1 LLNCSNEY
9 FNFTSNR
16 FSGIKVSSRLPLFP
30 VLYRRRFTVVEETN
44 KLVSGPWIG
53 QKTLSPF
60 HCPCTSIPIYF
71 QSFFWHQ
78 GQLKGFRSFQ
88 FYIGVASQSS
98 RKRISSSAV
107 PGLGKRLCLLST
119 VRAPAS
125 QFISSC
131 TSVVACQRILGFW
144 QINLPLFH
152 CSSTCI

>member
-1 LLNCSNEY
+1 MLNCSNEY

-71 QSFFWHQ
+71 FVHFGSC
-78 GQLKGFRSFQ
+78 LSADPGFLANQ
-88 FYIGVASQSS
+88 FAAI
-98 RKRISSSAV
+98 
-107 PGLGKRLCLLST
+107 
-119 VRAPAS
+119 
-125 QFISSC
+125 
-131 TSVVACQRILGFW
+131 
-144 QINLPLFH
+144 PLFVH
-152 CSSTCI
+152 LHLVSGNSGVSYTCYSLWPTDFRRFCRLQHWSEQGLLLRLLRLQARSHLIPLLC